1 MVSILHNEDL
11 PPGAGTGFAYDWTR
25 QNQKQ
30 RIEGKK
36 KAVKLKKKINKLTK
50 KNKVIRRK

>member
-1 MVSILHNEDL
+1 VSILHNDDL
-11 PPGAGTGFAYDWTR
+11 PPGAEPGFAYDWTR

-50 KNKVIRRK
+50 KNKVLKRK